1 MPNDFNTQW
10 KKRAAALHHSH
21 CPLGAERRRQ
31 MILLAQNSVSSS
43 STQLTPSRAR
53 LHRGKVITL
62 SLSAAACV
70 AAVMMVTGTPPFYS
84 GPQNINYNGQTVR
97 FICNNNCD
105 AEYVIGSFNDYL
117 SQL

>member
-1 MPNDFNTQW
+1 
-10 KKRAAALHHSH
+10 
-21 CPLGAERRRQ
+21 
-31 MILLAQNSVSSS
+31 
-43 STQLTPSRAR
+43 
-53 LHRGKVITL
+53 
-62 SLSAAACV
+62 
-70 AAVMMVTGTPPFYS
+70 MMVTGTPPFCS

>member
-1 MPNDFNTQW
+1 
-10 KKRAAALHHSH
+10 
-21 CPLGAERRRQ
+21 
-31 MILLAQNSVSSS
+31 MIRLAQISVPS
-43 STQLTPSRAR
+43 STTRPTRSRAR

-70 AAVMMVTGTPPFYS
+70 AAVVMVTGTPPFQP

>member
-1 MPNDFNTQW
+1 
-10 KKRAAALHHSH
+10 
-21 CPLGAERRRQ
+21 
-31 MILLAQNSVSSS
+31 MIRVAQNCVSSS
-43 STQLTPSRAR
+43 TTHLTRSRAR

-70 AAVMMVTGTPPFYS
+70 AAVMMVTGTPPFCS